1 MSTDTRFITNQR
13 GQSLADRFV
22 TLIGNDTE
30 AFDCLVGYF
39 YSSGFHLLSPTL
51 QQTDKIRI
59 LIGLSTDTQTFDL
72 IQKSKKQTEFNLS
85 HAEGEINSEVQH
97 PQDRRPEPAGVF
109 IPLSSKP
116 PKTPAHIF

>member
-1 MSTDTRFITNQR
+1 MSTDTRFITNQN
-13 GQSLADRFV
+13 GQSLVDRFV

-59 LIGLSTDTQTFDL
+59 LIGLSTDTKTFDL
-72 IQKSKKQTEFNLS
+72 IQTSKKQAELNLS
-85 HAEGEINSEVQH
+85 HAETKDVYAQAVVSELEQV
-97 PQDRRPEPAGVF
+97 EEN
-109 IPLSSKP
+109 K
-116 PKTPAHIF
+116 